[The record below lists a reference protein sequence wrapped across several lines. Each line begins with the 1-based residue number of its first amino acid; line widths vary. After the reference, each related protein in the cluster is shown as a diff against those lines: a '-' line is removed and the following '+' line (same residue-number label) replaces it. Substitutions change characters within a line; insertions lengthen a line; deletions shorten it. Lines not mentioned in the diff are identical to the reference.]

1 MAFNSILDLRK
12 SPYKDEA
19 RPSLYLDLNIN
30 QIVDRVEA
38 LWGEKIGKLYHYLP
52 ADGDCEAYRREV
64 MQDVKKGRLYEELL
78 AFVTGMKEYKES
90 CINKEAV
97 TMEIQKAAWHVKEV
111 VQYGEALKRLYEVL
125 QETALTSRGLVALRE
140 YLKQY
145 LTSEQFLEM
154 YEEAQNLQK
163 ERGSI
168 RFKLIYDG
176 SLLTLTEEISDGTY
190 DHFLQERLPGQGKEM
205 VSPFEDKADLTGL
218 EQELISILHK
228 KQPEHFKRTMIFYK
242 NYREYAKQE
251 FTQLAEEI
259 VYYLAYYKF
268 EQKMQGLGFTFT
280 APTVEAEQEMY
291 ATGLYDLA
299 LACVNSE
306 EKKEVTGND
315 MVYHAGESFFVV
327 TGPNQGGKTTFA
339 RSLGQLLFFTKMGLD
354 VPAQA
359 ANVHAFPY
367 ILTHFSVEE
376 SIETGRGKLQEELV
390 RLQPMMT
397 NSFEGAFVIINELFT
412 TAANYDACMMGQRVL
427 QHFIRQGCRGI
438 YVTHLK
444 ELTQAHESVV
454 SMRAMLDEQGIQN
467 HKITRREPGDEAC
480 AVNLVNKHQLTYA
493 QLKERLS

>member
-1 MAFNSILDLRK
+1 MEFNSILDLRK
-12 SPYKDEA
+12 SPYKGEA

-30 QIVDRVEA
+30 QIVERIEA
-38 LWGEKIGKLYHYLP
+38 LWGEKIAALYHYLP
-52 ADGDCEAYRREV
+52 ADGECEAYRREV
-64 MQDVKKGRLYEELL
+64 MQDVKKGKLYEELL
-78 AFVTGMKEYKES
+78 GFVGRMKVYQES
-90 CINKEAV
+90 CAGREAV
-97 TMEIQKAAWHVKEV
+97 TMELQKAAWQVKEV
-111 VQYGEALKRLYEVL
+111 VQYGEALKRLYEAL
-125 QETALTSRGLVALRE
+125 KETEITSRGFLTLRE
-140 YLKQY
+140 YLEQY
-145 LTSEQFLEM
+145 LCGAEFQQI
-154 YEEAQNLQK
+154 YEEAQSLLR
-163 ERGSI
+163 ERGEI
-168 RFKLIYDG
+168 RFKLTYDG
-176 SLLTLTEEISDGTY
+176 SLLTLSEEEADGAY
-190 DHFLQERLPGQGKEM
+190 DSFLQESLPGQGKEM
-205 VSPFEDKADLTGL
+205 KSPFGEKKELTGL

-228 KQPEHFKRTMIFYK
+228 KQPEHFKKTMTFYK
-242 NYREYAKQE
+242 SYKEYARQ
-251 FTQLAEEI
+251 QLIDLAEEV

-268 EQKMQGLGFTFT
+268 EKKMQEQGFAFT
-280 APTVEAEQEMY
+280 APTVDAEQEMY

-354 VPAQA
+354 VPAKT

-412 TAANYDACMMGQRVL
+412 TAANYDACMMGQKVL
-427 QHFIRQGCRGI
+427 QHFIRQRCRGI

-444 ELTQAHESVV
+444 ELTLAHESVV
-454 SMRAMLDEQGIQN
+454 SMRAMLDEQGIQT

-480 AVNLVNKHQLTYA
+480 AVGLVNKHQLTYA